1 MYFGQY
7 EPGVAILEDWH
18 FWKKQLILRNGLCY
32 VQVTNA
38 HQTTS
43 HWGYSL
49 RKTVLRPKVVGS
61 STCYFSFRSI
71 QRNII
76 TTSNF
81 ASTEFATTNGDRSTE
96 LTESFLLV
104 NRYLDFDYD
113 YCLQILTKELTFG
126 ITSSGEQEMEAG
138 ISCTECSQVTGLSIK
153 LVCRSYLLHIVS

>member
-1 MYFGQY
+1 MYFSQY

-32 VQVTNA
+32 VQATNA

-43 HWGYSL
+43 HWGYSW
-49 RKTVLRPKVVGS
+49 RKAVLRPKVVGS
-61 STCYFSFRSI
+61 STCHFSFRSI

-81 ASTEFATTNGDRSTE
+81 VSTEFATTNGNSSTE

-104 NRYLDFDYD
+104 YRYLDFDYD
-113 YCLQILTKELTFG
+113 YCLHILTEDLTG
-126 ITSSGEQEMEAG
+126 ITSWGEQEMEAG
-138 ISCTECSQVTGLSIK
+138 ISCTECSQVTGLSRM
-153 LVCRSYLLHIVS
+153 LVCRSYLLPIVS